1 MFNKAFKRV
10 NTFKDFRTELVQGQE
25 KEKRACE
32 ELIQKISK
40 MQKVKDDKETVE
52 LKQLMEVIPDKDEV
66 AIDDIP
72 LAVKSLGIVDW
83 KIYKEG
89 KKSFYQIIRADGK
102 SQMYMFFSQMLKR
115 IEMKDVE
122 DLYKLVKARED
133 ISPYSTYT
141 YNDARKEASG

>member
-1 MFNKAFKRV
+1 
-10 NTFKDFRTELVQGQE
+10 
-25 KEKRACE
+25 
-32 ELIQKISK
+32 

-52 LKQLMEVIPDKDEV
+52 LKQLMEVIPDKDKV

-141 YNDARKEASG
+141 YNDAGKEASG